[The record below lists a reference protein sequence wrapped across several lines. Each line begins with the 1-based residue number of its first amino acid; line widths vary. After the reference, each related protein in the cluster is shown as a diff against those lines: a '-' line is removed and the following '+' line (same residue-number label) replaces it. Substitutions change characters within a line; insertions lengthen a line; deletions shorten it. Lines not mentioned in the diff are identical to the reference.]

1 MHALLLMFAL
11 APAPAATDALAGT
24 IVADRV
30 VAELQ
35 ARLRAQGSAATVSAI
50 GRVADLA
57 GVGAEARVQVGQV
70 AGRWPRA
77 RASVPV
83 QVDGPDGVRRN
94 LTVWLAASEPRSV
107 LAYQAD
113 YAVNTPLSDVQAV
126 TANVDMVC
134 CDGAAVATL
143 DVQAPLRL
151 RRAVRAG
158 TPVLQADLAGVP
170 DVLAQQPVQLA
181 VERGAVRIVVAG
193 TALMDG
199 VVGERISVRP
209 QGSRSAVQARVVAPA
224 EALIDE

>member
-1 MHALLLMFAL
+1 MHALLLIFAL
-11 APAPAATDALAGT
+11 APTDALSGAAL
-24 IVADRV
+24 ADRV
-30 VAELQ
+30 VAEVQ
-35 ARLRAQGSAATVSAI
+35 ARLLAQGSAATVSAT
-50 GRVADLA
+50 GRVADVP
-57 GVGAEARVQVGQV
+57 GVGTDANVQVGQV

-83 QVDGPDGVRRN
+83 QVSGADGIRRTT
-94 LTVWLAASEPRSV
+94 TVWLAASEPRSV

-113 YAVNTPLSDVQAV
+113 YSVNTPLSEVQAV
-126 TANVDMVC
+126 LTSVDMVC
-134 CDGAAVATL
+134 CDGAAVATV
-143 DVQAPLRL
+143 DPHTPQRL

-158 TPVLQADLAGVP
+158 SPVLQADLAGVP
-170 DVLAQQPVQLA
+170 DVLAQQPVTLA

-209 QGSRSAVQARVVAPA
+209 QGSRSAVQARVTAPA